1 MSREPI
7 GVIGVGYVGLVTAAC
22 FADLGHTVICRDID
36 PAKVEMLRGGAV
48 PMHEP
53 GLDDL
58 IRRNRNRLRFT
69 LDLDELFSDCRLA
82 FICVDT
88 PPMPSGDAD
97 LSRVQSVIDAIP
109 PSAEGAG
116 LVMKSTVPVG
126 TGENV
131 RLRLD
136 ARGLQG
142 VAYMSNPEFLREG
155 SAVSDFMAPD
165 RVVVGADS
173 EEDAE
178 RVARLYDG
186 IDTEIV
192 RTDVASAEMIK
203 LAANAF
209 LATKIS
215 FINEIAN
222 VCEAV
227 GADVAEV
234 ARGMGLDRRIGASF
248 LRPGIGYGGSCLVG
262 DETVLA
268 RRGGATRLVELET
281 LHAELGGGALIEPE
295 GLEVLSWRAE
305 GTGPEFLPVSHVTS
319 RQSDALVEVRTKMG
333 RRVTVT
339 DDHPFVVVDG
349 VTGAVDTRLA
359 RDLTEADWLPIAQGS
374 ASAGSD
380 AELVF
385 DLRAAAAAA
394 GIADG
399 EVIARLAEPDRDR
412 VGALG
417 LAERQTA
424 LVHHRGSI
432 TRINDIRACGAVR
445 CDEAD
450 ALGLTLDDALFGTA
464 RNGTYVPGH
473 VVATEA
479 LWTVLGLYI
488 AEGHVGRDG
497 ARERVCW
504 SFHPTDEADLVD
516 RVASYWRELG
526 VKTTVRQLATTC
538 QVSISSRILAA
549 FIDDLG
555 LGRNAYSHAIPD
567 AIWARPI
574 AEKRALLAGL
584 WLGDGSWSYINRG
597 PSVILEYG
605 TVSRPLADGMLR
617 LLGEC
622 GIVAR
627 MKVGRTAK
635 STCDTYWLMVS
646 GADQVET
653 MLDLVPE
660 ADTPAIR
667 ASIAAQAKRIAPTGF
682 RRDLVNG
689 AVARV
694 TSVLPVA
701 ASATVYSLE
710 VPDAHTFVT
719 TGGLVVHN
727 CFPKDVRALKQLAGN
742 SGYHFQLLTA
752 VIEVNEL
759 QKRRVISKLQHHLGS
774 LRDKKIALLGIAFK
788 PNTDDTREA
797 SSLVLAVAARRRG
810 GGGARV
816 RPRRHRCASGGG
828 RRDRRVV
835 ARRGAGRRRCRA

>member
-69 LDLDELFSDCRLA
+69 LDLEEMFAEARLA

-136 ARGLQG
+136 ARGLHG

-165 RVVVGADS
+165 RVVVGSDS
-173 EEDAE
+173 DDDAE

-262 DETVLA
+262 DETVLV
-268 RRGGATRLVELET
+268 RRDGATRLIALQD
-281 LHAELGGGALIEPE
+281 LHEEFGGGDVIEPDA
-295 GLEVLSWRAE
+295 LEVLSWRPE
-305 GTGPEFLPVSHVTS
+305 GSGPEFLPVSHMTC
-319 RQSDALVEVRTKMG
+319 RHSDTLVEVRTKMG

-349 VTGAVDTRLA
+349 HTGAIETRLA
-359 RDLTEADWLPIAQGS
+359 RDLTEADWIPVAQGV
-374 ASAGSD
+374 ADGTGDEGEHHQIAYTGGAGSVG
-380 AELVF
+380 LV
-385 DLRAAAAAA
+385 AT
-394 GIADG
+394 
-399 EVIARLAEPDRDR
+399 
-412 VGALG
+412 
-417 LAERQTA
+417 AER
-424 LVHHRGSI
+424 
-432 TRINDIRACGAVR
+432 RA
-445 CDEAD
+445 
-450 ALGLTLDDALFGTA
+450 
-464 RNGTYVPGH
+464 
-473 VVATEA
+473 VV
-479 LWTVLGLYI
+479 V
-488 AEGHVGRDG
+488 
-497 ARERVCW
+497 
-504 SFHPTDEADLVD
+504 SPVD
-516 RVASYWRELG
+516 
-526 VKTTVRQLATTC
+526 
-538 QVSISSRILAA
+538 
-549 FIDDLG
+549 
-555 LGRNAYSHAIPD
+555 HAIPD
-567 AIWARPI
+567 AIWDRPI

-584 WLGDGSWSYINRG
+584 WLGDGSWSYINQG

-605 TVSRPLADGMLR
+605 TVSRPLADGILR

-635 STCDTYWLMVS
+635 STCDAYWLMIS

-667 ASIAAQAKRIAPTGF
+667 ASLASQAKRIAPTGY
-682 RRDLVNG
+682 RRGLVNG
-689 AVARV
+689 AVVRV

-710 VPDAHTFVT
+710 VPGAHTFVT

-774 LRDKKIALLGIAFK
+774 LRDRKIALLGIAFK

-797 SSLVLAVAARRRG
+797 SSLVLASRLAAEGAEVRAYDPVASGAHLEAVGAIVVSSPAEALAGADAAVIVTEWNEFRAVLDPAMRDSMARPLLIDGRNLLDPAEAAAAG
-810 GGGARV
+810 FEYDSVG
-816 RPRRHRCASGGG
+816 RPRRTGQ
-828 RRDRRVV
+828 V
-835 ARRGAGRRRCRA
+835 AKA

>member
-36 PAKVEMLRGGAV
+36 PAKVEMLRGGGV

-58 IRRNRNRLRFT
+58 IRRNRDRLRFT
-69 LDLDELFSDCRLA
+69 LDLDELFAEARLA

-165 RVVVGADS
+165 RVVVGAVSDD
-173 EEDAE
+173 DAE

-262 DETVLA
+262 DETVLV
-268 RRGGATRLVELET
+268 RRDGATRLVALEA
-281 LHAELGGGALIEPE
+281 LHAELGGGDVIEPD
-295 GLEVLSWRAE
+295 GLEVLSWRDE
-305 GTGPEFLPVSHVTS
+305 GSGPEFLPVSHMTS
-319 RQSDALVEVRTKMG
+319 RHSDSLVEVRTKMG

-339 DDHPFVVVDG
+339 ADHPFVVVDG
-349 VTGAVDTRLA
+349 ITGAVDTRLA
-359 RDLTEADWLPIAQGS
+359 RDLTEADWIPIVQGS
-374 ASAGSD
+374 ASADGD
-380 AELVF
+380 TEIVF
-385 DLRAAAAAA
+385 DLRAAAVRA
-394 GIADG
+394 GVVDSEITG
-399 EVIARLAEPDRDR
+399 RLADADRETI
-412 VGALG
+412 GG
-417 LAERQTA
+417 QGPAERQAA
-424 LVHHRGSI
+424 LTHRL
-432 TRINDIRACGAVR
+432 R
-445 CDEAD
+445 
-450 ALGLTLDDALFGTA
+450 
-464 RNGTYVPGH
+464 
-473 VVATEA
+473 
-479 LWTVLGLYI
+479 
-488 AEGHVGRDG
+488 
-497 ARERVCW
+497 
-504 SFHPTDEADLVD
+504 
-516 RVASYWRELG
+516 
-526 VKTTVRQLATTC
+526 
-538 QVSISSRILAA
+538 SISPVSEC
-549 FIDDLG
+549 G
-555 LGRNAYSHAIPD
+555 LDRNDYSHAIPD
-567 AIWARPI
+567 AIWDRPI

-584 WLGDGSWSYINRG
+584 WLGDGSWSFIRRG
-597 PSVILEYG
+597 PSVVLEYG
-605 TVSRPLADGMLR
+605 TVSRALADGMLR

-627 MKVGRTAK
+627 VKVGRTAR
-635 STCDTYWLMVS
+635 STCDTYWLIIS

-660 ADTPAIR
+660 ADTPALR
-667 ASIAAQAKRIAPTGF
+667 ASIAAQAKRIAPTGY
-682 RRDLVNG
+682 RRGLVNG
-689 AVARV
+689 AVVRV
-694 TSVLPVA
+694 TSVLRVA
-701 ASATVYSLE
+701 ESAKVYSLE
-710 VPDAHTFVT
+710 IPDAHTFVT

-774 LRDKKIALLGIAFK
+774 LRDRKIALLGIAFK

-797 SSLVLAVAARRRG
+797 SSLVLASRLAAEGAEVRAYDPVASGAHLEAVGAIVVSSPAEALAGADAAVIVTEWNEFRAVLDPAMRDSMARPLLIDGRNLLDPAEAVAAG
-810 GGGARV
+810 FEYDSVG
-816 RPRRHRCASGGG
+816 RPRRTGA
-828 RRDRRVV
+828 V
-835 ARRGAGRRRCRA
+835 AKG

>member
-36 PAKVEMLRGGAV
+36 PAKVEMLRGGGV
-48 PMHEP
+48 PLHEP

-58 IRRNRNRLRFT
+58 IRRNRNRLKFT
-69 LDLDELFSDCRLA
+69 LDLDELFSAARLA

-136 ARGLQG
+136 ARGLQR

-165 RVVVGADS
+165 RVVVGAVSD
-173 EEDAE
+173 EDAE

-262 DETVLA
+262 DETVLV
-268 RRGGATRLVELET
+268 RRDGTTRLLALEA
-281 LHAELGGGALIEPE
+281 LHDELGGGDVIEPI
-295 GLEVLSWRAE
+295 GLEVLSWRPDA
-305 GTGPEFLPVSHVTS
+305 TGPEFLPVSHMTS
-319 RQSDALVEVRTKMG
+319 RHSDALVEVRTKMG

-349 VTGAVDTRLA
+349 ETGAIETRLA
-359 RDLTEADWLPIAQGS
+359 RDLTEACWIPVAQGS
-374 ASAGSD
+374 AAGPGGEDAQHPMEFTGGAGHAGSVAT
-380 AELVF
+380 AEY
-385 DLRAAAAAA
+385 RA
-394 GIADG
+394 
-399 EVIARLAEPDRDR
+399 
-412 VGALG
+412 
-417 LAERQTA
+417 
-424 LVHHRGSI
+424 
-432 TRINDIRACGAVR
+432 
-445 CDEAD
+445 
-450 ALGLTLDDALFGTA
+450 
-464 RNGTYVPGH
+464 
-473 VVATEA
+473 VVANP
-479 LWTVLGLYI
+479 V
-488 AEGHVGRDG
+488 
-497 ARERVCW
+497 
-504 SFHPTDEADLVD
+504 
-516 RVASYWRELG
+516 
-526 VKTTVRQLATTC
+526 Q
-538 QVSISSRILAA
+538 
-549 FIDDLG
+549 
-555 LGRNAYSHAIPD
+555 HAIPD
-567 AIWARPI
+567 VIWDRPI

-584 WLGDGSWSYINRG
+584 WLGDGSWSYIRRG
-597 PSVILEYG
+597 PSVVLEYG

-622 GIVAR
+622 GIVGR
-627 MKVGRTAK
+627 LKVGRTAK
-635 STCDTYWLMVS
+635 STCDTYWLIIS

-667 ASIAAQAKRIAPTGF
+667 ASIAAQAKRIAPTGY
-682 RRDLVNG
+682 RRGLVNG
-689 AVARV
+689 AVVRV
-694 TSVLPVA
+694 TSALRVPGNEK
-701 ASATVYSLE
+701 VYSLE
-710 VPDAHTFVT
+710 VPGAHTFVT

-797 SSLVLAVAARRRG
+797 SSLVLASRLAAEGAEVRAYDPVASGAHVEAVGAIVVSSPAEALAGADAAVIVTEWNEFRAVLDPAMRDSMARPLLIDGRNLLDPAEAAAAG
-810 GGGARV
+810 FEYDSVG
-816 RPRRHRCASGGG
+816 RPRRSTTSE
-828 RRDRRVV
+828 V
-835 ARRGAGRRRCRA
+835 APA